1 MVLLCSS
8 LLLQQLRAWM
18 VRGKQFEQ
26 ATKDFI
32 NLMDLDWDEGFRCPH
47 GLQGG
52 VILDGITL
60 GFKLSNAYFVKPWEC
75 SIGVSPAGPA
85 SWR

>member
-1 MVLLCSS
+1 
-8 LLLQQLRAWM
+8 M
-18 VRGKQFEQ
+18 VRDKQFEQ

-32 NLMDLDWDEGFRCPH
+32 NLMGLDWDGGFRCPH

-60 GFKLSNAYFVKPWEC
+60 GFKLSNACFVKPWQC
-75 SIGVSPAGPA
+75 GVNVSMGAYLHA
-85 SWR
+85 SQPFSRLVG